1 MGQRMP
7 VVAIVGRPNVGKS
20 TLFNRFLGK
29 RRAVVDDLPGVTRD
43 RNYGEVAWNRRVFT
57 LVDTGG
63 YVPRPDEH
71 LLKAVSRQIEKAIG
85 EADLVLMVCDLKT
98 GPMDWDVEM
107 VRLVRAYGRPCLL
120 VVNKVDAAQDEPDAA
135 RFYSLGLGDPV
146 LVSALG
152 GRLVGDLMD
161 RVIERLPPGEEAQDE
176 PFVPKIAVAG
186 RPNVGKSTFANKL
199 IGEDRVVVSPIAG
212 TTRDSIDLPM
222 RRNGRDYLL
231 IDTAG
236 LRRRSRIQDPVEYY
250 STVRTTESL
259 ERSDVAIVLVDVE
272 EGCTVQDMKIFNQAL
287 ELGKGAVLAVNKWDL
302 MEKDHKTSAEF
313 TRDLQRRFPTSRFY
327 PILFTSAL
335 TGQRTWR
342 AIDFALAV
350 HDRRASR
357 IPTPELNRFLE
368 EVNTESPPPSR
379 GRRSSR
385 MVYAVQPRTEPPTIV
400 FFTSRPED
408 VPEHYRRFLE
418 RKLRE
423 RFDFL
428 GTPVRVAFRKK

>member
-1 MGQRMP
+1 MGQRIP

-43 RNYGEVAWNRRVFT
+43 RNYAEVAWNRRVFT

-63 YVPRPDEH
+63 YVPRSDEQI
-71 LLKAVSRQIEKAIG
+71 LESIASQIERAMG
-85 EADLVLMVCDLKT
+85 EADLILMVGDAKT
-98 GPMDWDVEM
+98 GPTDYDDEM
-107 VRLVRAYGRPCLL
+107 ARLVRACGKPYLL
-120 VVNKVDAAQDEPDAA
+120 VVNKVDSEWDEPEAM
-135 RFYSLGLGDPV
+135 RFYSLGLGEPTP
-146 LVSALG
+146 VSALG

-161 RVIERLPPGEEAQDE
+161 LALDRLPPGEEE
-176 PFVPKIAVAG
+176 EEKKLCPKIAIVG

-199 IGEDRVVVSPIAG
+199 IGEDRVVVSPIPG

-236 LRRRSRIQDPVEYY
+236 LRRRTRIREQGEYY
-250 STVRTTESL
+250 SALRTAESL
-259 ERSDVAIVLVDVE
+259 ERSDVVTVLVDAV
-272 EGCTVQDMKIFNQAL
+272 EGCTVQDMKILNQAVD
-287 ELGKGAVLAVNKWDL
+287 LGKGAVLVVNKWDL
-302 MEKDHKTSAEF
+302 VEKDHNTSAEY
-313 TRDLQRRFPTSRFY
+313 TREVQKRFPSLRAY

-350 HDRRASR
+350 YDRRASR
-357 IPTPELNRFLE
+357 IPTPEINRFLVE
-368 EVNTESPPPSR
+368 LNAVSPPPSK
-379 GRRSSR
+379 GRRLSR

-400 FFTSRPED
+400 FFTSRPDD

-423 RFDFL
+423 QFDFL